1 MTAQSQA
8 DEQVLRQYL
17 RSSREALLWKIEGVS
32 ERELRLPRT
41 ATGTNLLGIVKHC
54 LNVEAGYFGPTFG
67 RALPMADE
75 LIPLDAYDVDPQVDF
90 YATETETAAVLVD
103 LYRRVGQYVDDT
115 LAELPFD
122 TVGLVPWWP
131 EDLREVTLQR
141 IVVHVLQDLARH
153 AGHAD
158 ILREQ
163 LDSSAGHNAARPN
176 LPDDYDWPAYVARLT
191 ANADRFA

>member
-1 MTAQSQA
+1 MTDRSAG
-8 DEQVLRQYL
+8 EQVLREYL
-17 RSSREALLWKIEGVS
+17 HSSREALLWKVEALP

-41 ATGTNLLGIVKHC
+41 ATGTNLLGLLKHC

-67 RALPMADE
+67 RTPPMADE
-75 LIPLDAYDVDPQVDF
+75 LIPFSAYETDPQVDF
-90 YATETETAAVLVD
+90 FATETESATGLVD
-103 LYRRVGQYVDDT
+103 LYRRVGQYVDAT

-122 TVGLVPWWP
+122 TLGRVPWWP
-131 EDLREVTLQR
+131 EDRSEVTLQR

-163 LDSSAGHNAARPN
+163 IDSAAGLNVAYSN
-176 LPDDYDWPAYVARLT
+176 LPDGYDWPAYVTKLT
-191 ANADRFA
+191 AIAERF